1 MITKLSVSNF
11 KSVRQL
17 EVECKKINLFL
28 GEPNTGNSNILEALA
43 LLSWCGQTGHEPLS
57 DYVRFELMQYIFYD
71 GLVTDRSAE
80 IRISTEEI
88 DPTGIR
94 VTFNSDHYEVH
105 KWEGNSP
112 LRIVDKHG
120 GCRGSTTFGHTR
132 DIKFFR
138 FKNLAKYDGKEP
150 GSLKPPSGANLF
162 SVVFGSEALRET
174 MKEFYRK
181 YGLKLFMKPH
191 ERVFELVKQASDSL
205 ISYPYALTSDTL
217 RRIIFYTVAMVSNK
231 DSVLVFE
238 EPESNAFPYY
248 TKYLGERIALDETNQ
263 FFIATHN
270 PYLLSA
276 VIEKAPQEDV
286 QIFVTYFKDYET
298 SVKCLTADQVS
309 ELMEADPFFNLGG
322 FIEEGQYPIRAKGRL
337 SPLPGQ
343 ADRA

>member
-1 MITKLSVSNF
+1 MITKLSISNF

-17 EVECKKINLFL
+17 DIECKKVNLFI
-28 GEPNTGNSNILEALA
+28 GEPNTGKSNILEALA
-43 LLSWCGQTGHEPLS
+43 LLSWCGQSGQEPLS
-57 DYVRFELMQYIFYD
+57 NYVRFELMQYLFYD
-71 GLVTDRSAE
+71 GLVADQSVK
-80 IRISTEEI
+80 IRISTKEI

-94 VTFNSDHYEVH
+94 VTFNTNLYEIR
-105 KWEGNSP
+105 KWEGNSTF
-112 LRIVDKHG
+112 RKVDKRG
-120 GCRGSTTFGHTR
+120 RYKGSTAFGHTR

-138 FKNLAKYDGKEP
+138 FKNLSKYDVEEP

-191 ERVFELVKQASDSL
+191 ERDFELVKQADDSL
-205 ISYPYALTSDTL
+205 ISYPYTLTSDTL
-217 RRIIFYTVAMVSNK
+217 RRIIFYTVAIASNK

-248 TKYLGERIALDETNQ
+248 TKYLGERIALDQANQ

-276 VIEKAPQEDV
+276 IIEKARKEDV
-286 QIFVTYFKDYET
+286 QVFITYFEDYET
-298 SVKCLTADQVS
+298 RIKCLTLDQVS
-309 ELMEADPFFNLGG
+309 ELMEADPFFNLDR
-322 FIEEGQYPIRAKGRL
+322 FIEEGQ
-337 SPLPGQ
+337 
-343 ADRA
+343 